1 MAVKTASQVVNDPS
15 FYAPGIMAL
24 VDENNNIVA
33 PGGTEQSGHVALS
46 SPPAQTNAGT
56 ETVLTFSQQVNN
68 VIIYNGTSAT
78 INYALDEAVT
88 AGSLVL
94 APGYQLDKAKQV
106 TTVHLL
112 TASAQNV
119 NGSSAGN
126 IVVKGAL

>member
-1 MAVKTASQVVNDPS
+1 MQKTASQIISDPNN
-15 FYAPGIMAL
+15 YGPGITAL
-24 VDENNNIVA
+24 VDGNNNILT
-33 PGGTEQSGHVALS
+33 PNLEQSGYVALS

-68 VIIYNGTSAT
+68 VSIYNGTSSN
-78 INYALDEAVT
+78 INYAFNETVT

-94 APGYQLDKAKQV
+94 APGYQLDKSKQV

-112 TASAQNV
+112 TASAQNI